1 MDGIYEQIQNSR
13 RNIKIIRKNQMEIL
27 EIKNTIKELKNAFDR
42 HIIDSIQ
49 PRKNQGTQR
58 QSNRN
63 YSNVNTKRKR
73 V

>member
-1 MDGIYEQIQNSR
+1 MDGIYEQIRNSR
-13 RNIKIIRKNQMEIL
+13 RNIKIIRKKQMEIL
-27 EIKNTIKELKNAFDR
+27 EIKNTIREVKTAFDR

-49 PRKNQGTQR
+49 PRKNQATQR

-63 YSNVNTKRKR
+63 YSNVNTKRTR

>member
-1 MDGIYEQIQNSR
+1 MDGIYEQIWNSR

-27 EIKNTIKELKNAFDR
+27 EIKNTIRELKNAFDR
-42 HIIDSIQ
+42 HIIDSIH
-49 PRKNQGTQR
+49 PRKNQNQR

-63 YSNVNTKRKR
+63 YSDVNTKRKR

>member
-1 MDGIYEQIQNSR
+1 MEFQKKYKNHKKESNGNSR
-13 RNIKIIRKNQMEIL
+13 NKKKMR
-27 EIKNTIKELKNAFDR
+27 ELKNAFDR

-63 YSNVNTKRKR
+63 YSDVNTKRKR